1 LHIVE
6 VPVRIQIRHLASDS
20 LDHGVASPGSGRGR
34 ASRGVSLAT
43 SECNKS
49 RWESAVAR
57 LGEDM
62 VSPGSIDLN
71 LVTQAYIT
79 PRQVGC
85 GCATSFV
92 SPAVTFLDMG

>member
-1 LHIVE
+1 MRVVE
-6 VPVRIQIRHLASDS
+6 VLFRTQIRHRTPDS
-20 LDHGVASPGSGRGR
+20 LDCGLASPGPGRGR

-43 SECNKS
+43 SECDES

-57 LGEDM
+57 PGENL
-62 VSPGSIDLN
+62 VSPGSIDFN